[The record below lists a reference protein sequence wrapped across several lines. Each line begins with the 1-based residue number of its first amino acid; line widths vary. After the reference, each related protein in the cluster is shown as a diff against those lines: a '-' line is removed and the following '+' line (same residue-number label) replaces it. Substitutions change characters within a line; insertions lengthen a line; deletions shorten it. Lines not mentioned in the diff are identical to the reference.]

1 MAGLY
6 VIVAALWILFSDRFL
21 EHLAASPSV
30 LTRLQTF
37 KGLGYVMVTGCI
49 LYLVLDRLFQ
59 GAEASRDALREQN
72 RRLATLLSNL
82 SGMAYR
88 CANDPDWTME
98 FASEGTLAITG
109 YEPERLIGNRD
120 VSFGD
125 LVYSEDRAMVWDR
138 VQDALGRR
146 EPFQL
151 VYRLTNASGEI
162 RWVLE
167 QGRGVFDDE
176 GRLEAIEG
184 FISDITQVKLLE
196 AQFRQA
202 QKLEAIGRL
211 AGGVA
216 HDFNNLLTAIG
227 GNSRLLRRKVGEDHP
242 GHQNLAEIDN
252 AVERGAGLTRQL
264 LAFSRRQPL
273 QPENLNL
280 NTTVADLEQLLAR
293 LLGRDVELK
302 IEHQPEAGW
311 IRADRNQI
319 EQVLMNL
326 AVNARDAMPNGGS
339 LTMAVGSRRLDGNA
353 AEAHGLPP
361 GRYETLEVSDSGT
374 GIDPQIM
381 SRIFEPFF
389 TTKEAEK
396 GTGLGLSTVYG
407 IVKQSQGHIDVTSVA
422 GVGTTFTVFLP
433 YVDPV
438 GERRSPNGD
447 PDPPSGTE
455 APGSGTSP
463 ETSSRTVERA

>member
-1 MAGLY
+1 MTRASKRLRPALQVAGLY

-21 EHLAASPSV
+21 EHLAASPGV

-37 KGLGYVMVTGCI
+37 KGLGYVVVTGCI

-59 GAEASRDALREQN
+59 RAEASRAALREQN

-98 FASEGTLAITG
+98 FASQGTLAVTG
-109 YEPERLIGNRD
+109 YEPDRLIGNRE

-125 LVYSEDRAMVWDR
+125 LVYPEDRGMVRDR

-151 VYRLTNASGEI
+151 VYRLTDASGDI
-162 RWVLE
+162 KWVLE

-176 GRLEAIEG
+176 GRLEAVEG

-196 AQFRQA
+196 AQFRQV
-202 QKLEAIGRL
+202 QKLEAVGRL

-242 GHQNLAEIDN
+242 GRQNLAEIDY

-273 QPENLNL
+273 QPESLNL
-280 NTTVADLEQLLAR
+280 NSTVADLEGLLAR
-293 LLGRDVELK
+293 LLGRDIRLD
-302 IEHQPEAGW
+302 IQHQPEAGW
-311 IRADRNQI
+311 VRADRNQI
-319 EQVLMNL
+319 DQVLMNL
-326 AVNARDAMPNGGS
+326 AVNAHDAMPDGGRLS
-339 LTMAVGSRRLDGNA
+339 IAVGSRRLDGNA
-353 AEAHGLPP
+353 AEA
-361 GRYETLEVSDSGT
+361 
-374 GIDPQIM
+374 
-381 SRIFEPFF
+381 
-389 TTKEAEK
+389 
-396 GTGLGLSTVYG
+396 
-407 IVKQSQGHIDVTSVA
+407 
-422 GVGTTFTVFLP
+422 
-433 YVDPV
+433 
-438 GERRSPNGD
+438 
-447 PDPPSGTE
+447 
-455 APGSGTSP
+455 
-463 ETSSRTVERA
+463 